1 MVKCTQKAL
10 SLRAFW
16 RGALKGGFNELLVV
30 IYNLISYLF
39 ALNENASR
47 GSMFFCQQKVE
58 IEGVLREN

>member
-1 MVKCTQKAL
+1 MR
-10 SLRAFW
+10 SS
-16 RGALKGGFNELLVV
+16 LKGGFNELLVV